1 MTLDMGERVVGNDRV
16 RCIDFKCV
24 DSQFFNQFDGS
35 WRIERLT
42 ESRTMVTYTVDVRPK
57 GPVPVA
63 ALEWRIKEDV
73 PSNMMSVDEAARQ
86 VNSGEVTTACPVSR
100 DVSWY
105 KDETL
110 EAYL

>member
-1 MTLDMGERVVGNDRV
+1 
-16 RCIDFKCV
+16 
-24 DSQFFNQFDGS
+24 
-35 WRIERLT
+35 
-42 ESRTMVTYTVDVRPK
+42 MVTYTVDVRPK

-86 VNSGEVTTACPVSR
+86 VNSGEVTTASPVSR